1 MATLETIRQE
11 ITTLDDELLTLLAR
25 RRALSIEVAR
35 SKQVDQRPIRD
46 QIREQELLER
56 LIQQGKPLG
65 LSAHYLSQLYH
76 LIIEDSVLS
85 QQAYIQEQLN
95 TAQQG
100 DLISIAFLG
109 PRGSYSS
116 LAARKYLSRHT
127 TQVVEASCSNFQQ
140 VIESVESGKAQLGVL
155 PIENTSSGS
164 INEVYDLMQHTSLS
178 IVGELTL
185 PIEHCLLAAV
195 DTRVEAIQ
203 TIYAHPQP
211 LQQCSHYLAKLK
223 GVRHE
228 YCDSSS
234 AAMGLVKNLASPHAA
249 ALGSAAGGELFGLHP
264 IATNLANQADN
275 ITRFIIVARKAID
288 VAPQIPAKTT
298 LIMSTAQ
305 KAGSLVEALLV
316 LRSHNINMTKLES
329 RPIQG
334 NPWEEMFYMDVAAN
348 VNDPAMQAALK
359 ELYQLTR
366 ALKVLG
372 CYPSE
377 DVRPTEL
384 PSYLVAE
391 NSGTSQA

>member
-11 ITTLDDELLTLLAR
+11 ITSLDGELLTLLAR
-25 RRALSIEVAR
+25 RKALSIEVAR
-35 SKQVDQRPIRD
+35 SKQTDLRPIRD
-46 QIREQELLER
+46 QAREQELLER

-65 LSAHYLSQLYH
+65 LSAHYINQLYH

-85 QQAYIQEQLN
+85 QQAYIQGQLN
-95 TAQQG
+95 AEQQG

-116 LAARKYLSRHT
+116 LAARKYLSHQT
-127 TQVVEASCSNFQQ
+127 AQVVEASCSNFQQ
-140 VIESVESGKAQLGVL
+140 VIETVESGKVQYGVL

-164 INEVYDLMQHTSLS
+164 INEVYDLMQHTSLA

-195 DTRVEAIQ
+195 ETRVEEIQ

-211 LQQCSHYLAKLK
+211 LQQCSQYLAKLQ

-234 AAMGLVKNLASPHAA
+234 AAMGQVKNLASPHAA

-264 IATNLANQADN
+264 IASGLANQTDN

-316 LRSHNINMTKLES
+316 LRNHNINMTKLES

-334 NPWEEMFYMDVAAN
+334 NPWEEMFYMDVAGN
-348 VNDPAMQAALK
+348 VSEPAMQAVLK

-366 ALKVLG
+366 SLKVLG

-377 DVRPTEL
+377 DVLPTEL
-384 PSYLVAE
+384 PDYLV
-391 NSGTSQA
+391 SGTHVTPQA

>member
-1 MATLETIRQE
+1 MATLETIRDE
-11 ITTLDDELLTLLAR
+11 ITALDGDLLRLLAR
-25 RRALSIEVAR
+25 RKQLSIDVAR
-35 SKQVDQRPIRD
+35 SKQADRRPIRD
-46 QIREQELLER
+46 QVREQELLER
-56 LIQQGKPLG
+56 LIQEGRPQG
-65 LSAHYLSQLYH
+65 LSPHYISQIYY

-95 TAQQG
+95 AEQQG
-100 DLISIAFLG
+100 TLTSIAFLG

-127 TQVVEASCSNFQQ
+127 DQVLETSCSNFQQ
-140 VIESVESGKAQLGVL
+140 VIDEVESGRVQYGVL

-195 DTRVEAIQ
+195 ATTPEQIT

-211 LQQCSHYLAKLK
+211 IQQCSNYLHAQMSQVHL
-223 GVRHE
+223 E

-234 AAMGLVKNLASPHAA
+234 AAMAKVQAEASPHAA
-249 ALGSAAGGELFGLHP
+249 ALGSAAGGELFGLEP
-264 IATNLANQADN
+264 IASHLANQQDN
-275 ITRFIIVARKAID
+275 ITRFIVVARKAIE

-298 LIMSTAQ
+298 LILSTAQ

-316 LRSHNINMTKLES
+316 LRSHRINMTKLES

-334 NPWEEMFYMDVAAN
+334 NPWEEMFYIDVAAN
-348 VNDPAMQAALK
+348 LNSTTMQAALK
-359 ELYQLTR
+359 ELNSIVR

-377 DVRPTEL
+377 DVRPTTL
-384 PSYLVAE
+384 PDYLLPA
-391 NSGTSQA
+391 GD